1 MKCKEKPFHAD
12 ILTCVAGPTVRTHA
26 RTHTHMG
33 AGSCQMEAAAD
44 DTCFVSQAYGTLGK
58 KTQPCLEPFFLNLKT
73 T

>member
-1 MKCKEKPFHAD
+1 
-12 ILTCVAGPTVRTHA
+12 
-26 RTHTHMG
+26 MG

-58 KTQPCLEPFFLNLKT
+58 KTHHVLSRFFLNLKT